1 MQRLRVIGLL
11 ACLLLLAVSGMAQ
24 MASTTSI
31 VGTALDNSGAAVPN
45 VNIVAVEVLTGDTY
59 RAVTDVEG
67 NYSFPFV
74 RNGTFK
80 VTASI
85 KGFES
90 VTLSDIIV
98 EINRTVRVDFESPGG
113 SGFTE
118 RDRERRRSAHC
129 HRRGIHKAGRQRD
142 AGRRPSTQ

>member
-98 EINRTVRVDFESPGG
+98 EINRTVRVDFELQVGAVSQSVTVSGG
-113 SGFTE
+113 APPIATE
-118 RDRERRRSAHC
+118 EAS
-129 HRRGIHKAGRQRD
+129 IRQDVKRD